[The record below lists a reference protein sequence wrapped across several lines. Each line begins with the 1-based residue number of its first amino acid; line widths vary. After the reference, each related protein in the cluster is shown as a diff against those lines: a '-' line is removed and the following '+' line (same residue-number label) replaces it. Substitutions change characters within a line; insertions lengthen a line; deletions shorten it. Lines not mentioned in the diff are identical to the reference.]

1 MKKWIAATMAFVL
14 FLGVFGWGGVPEVHA
29 ATPPVIVSTMPANG
43 AQGVSINPSS
53 IQFTFNEKV
62 SMTNGYITVTNE
74 KTGAQQRFAETSAN
88 GIGKIATTDNLTF
101 QLEGLQ
107 PFEAGTRYV
116 IKVDGKL
123 FLGED
128 SKELSTPTEWAFS
141 TKSQQEAAS
150 FSPQGQGITLPADA
164 QITFN
169 RPVQAGQGSI
179 KINKFSDNSVVKTLA
194 AKDFTVNGLTATTK
208 LDGLEA
214 GTAYYVTMDAGAF
227 LDLDDGTPVAGF
239 SGKTYW
245 NFTTNP
251 GVDTNP
257 PKITKRS
264 LDGTAVPPQTRLE
277 LTFDKSVY
285 QVTGNIVI
293 KSDGR
298 QDIVLPVT
306 SAITG
311 GGSAIIQSTNVLSL
325 EANRT
330 YVVSIPKG
338 AFRDAAG
345 NLMEAAEWSFRTQ
358 STDTTAPTIVSFDP
372 SSGSVSVPSNKT
384 LIVTFSKPI
393 VYTGK
398 GVELRRKSS
407 SYSESASVNVRNSK
421 ELWIYPA
428 SNLQENTVY
437 AVSIARGAV
446 KDEAGNEFAGLSEWA
461 FSTAITDRNPPTV
474 EDVTMYNNSLIQIRY
489 NKTLDSNVNP
499 PANEFTVTVNNEGR
513 RVSSAYTSS
522 NFVYV
527 SLESGVAVG
536 QDVKISYAA
545 RFRMVRDTVGNA
557 ASSFSTRAVENKV
570 DTTLTKLRD
579 GYISG
584 STLYLY
590 FTDSLKSVSS
600 YADGQFTVTYNDS
613 SVGIDKLSH
622 NSGSSTVTLSLNR
635 SVSNGD
641 VVKVSYTPGNY
652 PLEDTRGSKVG
663 TIDEF
668 FVRNSYDNKPPE
680 LKEATALGTKM
691 ILKYNKPM
699 DKNNIPMKSHFSVLV
714 NEKPRYVTK
723 VEIKDN
729 RVELT
734 LQSAVLKTDTVT
746 VSYVRGNPPLRDWNY
761 NYASN
766 LNLVSVSNS
775 TDSEAPIVQ
784 SLTWKSPSII
794 LTFNKRLESM
804 SSTYYPQFL
813 VTSGNQAMSIKQVS
827 ASGTQVTIELMYP
840 PTDGS
845 NLSVTYNTGSKALKS
860 ESGIEIKT
868 FSNMKVNGTGT
879 STGGTTGSLD
889 SYFVKSDK
897 DSSFGDYAYV
907 LLANT
912 AQITSDR
919 TNSGIT
925 VNRYTLDTN
934 KVKTAFEFAGQSM
947 DSDKQL
953 RFEVPSS
960 EAGARVVVPL
970 AAFEKAYSRTDVI
983 WFTVKYKDVV
993 YGISL
998 NRDTMSKIIQRTQGS
1013 ITNSSL
1019 LFEIEPVNET
1029 VTITNELSSS
1039 QATAMVK
1046 AYQFSLFNLIG
1057 NGSGTVLDIDSA
1069 VKMKTAQ
1076 SVTASRAALVEWIKS
1091 YSKFGYLPTKLSR
1104 AGLDTVATTNMSG
1117 SKIILFTMGKQS
1129 YADVQGHWAQSD
1141 VMALVSKMIMN
1152 SRSTTKFEPNKP
1164 ITREEFAVSI
1174 ARALGLTPDSEA
1186 AKRFRDV
1193 NQGDITGAYIGAAIR
1208 AGIISGFPDGTF
1220 KPKQFITR
1228 EQITLMMVR
1237 AAQASGYRM
1246 SAAHTDVLKPYK
1258 DYKDFTRAG
1267 STIVAQAVQDGL
1279 IQGVSANRFDPK
1291 GSATRAQA
1299 AILLNRLLKKVG
1311 YITLDY

>member
-14 FLGVFGWGGVPEVHA
+14 FLGVFGWGGIPEVHA
-29 ATPPVIVSTMPANG
+29 ANPPAIVSSLPANG
-43 AQGVSINPSS
+43 AQEVSINPSS

-74 KTGAQQRFAETSAN
+74 KTGAQQRFAESSAN
-88 GIGKIATTDNLTF
+88 GIGKIATTDNITF

-116 IKVDGKL
+116 VRVDGKL
-123 FLGED
+123 FLGEA
-128 SKELSTPTEWAFS
+128 SKELSTPAEWAFS

-150 FSPQGQGITLPADA
+150 FSPQGQGIALPADA

-179 KINKFSDNSVVKTLA
+179 KINKFSDNSVVKTIA
-194 AKDFTVNGLTATTK
+194 AKDFVVNGLTATTK

-214 GTAYYVTMDAGAF
+214 GTAYYVTMDASAF

-245 NFTTNP
+245 NFTTTP

-311 GGSAIIQSTNVLSL
+311 GGSVVIQSTNVLPL
-325 EANRT
+325 EPNRI

-345 NLMEAAEWSFRTQ
+345 NLMEAVEWTFRTQ

-372 SSGSVSVPSNKT
+372 SSGSVSVPANKT
-384 LIVTFSKPI
+384 LIITFSKPI

-398 GVELRRKSS
+398 GIDLRRKSY
-407 SYSESASVNVRNSK
+407 SYSESASAYVRNSK

-437 AVSIARGAV
+437 TVSIARGAV
-446 KDEAGNEFAGLSEWA
+446 KDAAGNEFAGLSEWA
-461 FSTAITDRNPPTV
+461 FSTAITDRTLPAV

-489 NKTLDSNVNP
+489 NKTLDSNANP
-499 PANEFTVTVNNEGR
+499 PSNEFTVLVNNEER

-522 NFVYV
+522 NYVYV

-557 ASSFSTRAVENKV
+557 ASSFSSRAVENKV

-613 SVGIDKLSH
+613 TVGIDKLSH
-622 NSGSSTVTLSLNR
+622 NSSSSTVTLSLNR

-680 LKEATALGTKM
+680 LTEVTVLGTKM

-699 DKNNIPMKSHFSVLV
+699 DKNNIPMKNQFSVLV
-714 NEKPRYVTK
+714 NEKARYITK
-723 VEIKDN
+723 VEIKEN

-734 LQSAVLKTDTVT
+734 LQSAVSKTDNVT

-766 LNLVSVSNS
+766 LNLVSASNS
-775 TDSEAPIVQ
+775 TDSEAATVQ
-784 SLTWKSPSII
+784 SATWKSPSII

-804 SSTYYPQFL
+804 SASYYPQFL
-813 VTSGNQAMSIKQVS
+813 VTSGNQAMSIKQVTV
-827 ASGTQVTIELMYP
+827 SGTQVTIELMYP

-845 NLSVTYNTGSKALKS
+845 NLSVTYNTGSKALRS
-860 ESGIEIKT
+860 EAGIEIKT
-868 FSNMKVNGTGT
+868 FSNLKVGATGTGT
-879 STGGTTGSLD
+879 GGTTTGSLD

-907 LLANT
+907 LLQNT
-912 AQITSDR
+912 AQITTDR
-919 TNSGIT
+919 TSSGVA
-925 VNRYTLDTN
+925 VNRYTLDTT
-934 KVKTAFEFAGQSM
+934 KVKTAFEFAGQSL

-953 RFEVPSS
+953 RFEVPSTES
-960 EAGARVVVPL
+960 GARVVVPL
-970 AAFEKAYSRTDVI
+970 AAFEKAYSRTDAI
-983 WFTVKYKDVV
+983 WFTVKYKEVV

-1013 ITNSSL
+1013 MTNSSL
-1019 LFEIEPVNET
+1019 LFEIDPVNET
-1029 VTITNELSSS
+1029 ATITNELASV

-1046 AYQFSLFNLIG
+1046 AYQFSLFNVVN
-1057 NGSGTVLDIDSA
+1057 NGTGSALNIDTV
-1069 VKMKTAQ
+1069 VKMKSSQ
-1076 SVTASRAALVEWIKS
+1076 SVTASRAALVEWMKN
-1091 YSKFGYLPTKLSR
+1091 YSKLGYLPTKVSR
-1104 AGLDTVATTNMSG
+1104 AGLDTVAITNMVG
-1117 SKIILFTMGKQS
+1117 TKIILFTVGKQS
-1129 YADVQGHWAQSD
+1129 FIDLQGHWAQAD
-1141 VMALVSKMIMN
+1141 VNALVSKMIM
-1152 SRSTTKFEPNKP
+1152 SGRSTTKFEPNKP

-1174 ARALGLTPDSEA
+1174 SRALGLEPDSEA
-1186 AKRFRDV
+1186 VKRFRDV
-1193 NQGDITGAYIGAAIR
+1193 NQGDMTGAYIGAAIR
-1208 AGIISGFPDGTF
+1208 AGVITGFPDGTF
-1220 KPKQFITR
+1220 KPKQFVTR

-1237 AAQASGYRM
+1237 AAQAAGYRM
-1246 SAAHTDVLKPYK
+1246 SAASTDVLKSFK
-1258 DYKDFTRAG
+1258 DNKEFTRSGA
-1267 STIVAQAVQDGL
+1267 TIVAQAVQDGL
-1279 IQGVSANRFDPK
+1279 IQGVSTNRFQPK

-1299 AILLNRLLKKVG
+1299 AILLVRLLKKVD
-1311 YITLDY
+1311 YITLD